1 MTKGYLYSYK
11 EEIVIFQAEAK
22 PSSKDF
28 SVTSIDEAELTN
40 VTNCYEAAQKKQE
53 FGGSKL
59 IIKNLDCSA
68 KSIVDDNSQVLI
80 GEL

>member
-1 MTKGYLYSYK
+1 LKINNASLGM
-11 EEIVIFQAEAK
+11 
-22 PSSKDF
+22 SSKDF